1 VTALSNSVKTTDGA
15 AKLLIPATANINM
28 QNALT
33 FVIKTLLELYII
45 TFVLRFILQWVR
57 ADFSNPITQF
67 IVRLTNPLVIPAR
80 RLIPSIGG
88 LDAATIVIVVVLE
101 LAVTIVLVN
110 LTCLSEPYFIQI
122 IGLTLL
128 RIVYMALRIY
138 LFILFVYVL
147 MSWIGPGT
155 VNPATT
161 LLTSIAEPVLKPFR
175 RIIPPIAGL
184 DLSVLFALI
193 TIQALTMLLPI
204 GRIAA
209 GMGCLSITQL
219 L

>member
-1 VTALSNSVKTTDGA
+1 
-15 AKLLIPATANINM
+15 M

-33 FVIKTLLELYII
+33 FIIKTLLELYII

-57 ADFSNPITQF
+57 AGYRNPITQF
-67 IVRLTNPLVIPAR
+67 FVRLTNPLVIPAR

-88 LDAATIVIVVVLE
+88 LDAATIVIVVLLE

-110 LTCLSEPYFIQI
+110 LTCMGEPYFIQI

-128 RIVYMALRIY
+128 RIVYMTLRIY
-138 LFILFVYVL
+138 LFILFVYVV

-155 VNPATT
+155 SNPAAS

-175 RIIPPIAGL
+175 RVIPPIAGF
-184 DLSVLFALI
+184 DLSVLFVLI
-193 TIQALTMLLPI
+193 AIQALTMLLPI
-204 GRIAA
+204 GRVAA